1 MLRALEMLR
10 ILEMRVLLLSLSFL
24 HLFTTEQ
31 NRTRARPRTLSSR
44 VGNPRNPPLEKSGT
58 AGADRACHELPRKVG
73 PHEEELRH
81 AEHRVPHV
89 LPIGNRIQESFLLP
103 D

>member
-24 HLFTTEQ
+24 PQ

>member
-10 ILEMRVLLLSLSFL
+10 ILEMRILLLSLSFL
-24 HLFTTEQ
+24 VSFYH
-31 NRTRARPRTLSSR
+31 RTRARPRTLSSR

-58 AGADRACHELPRKVG
+58 AGADRACHELPREVG